1 MYLTTLAIHNIFV
14 KIQWVNFQMFEPFG
28 NFPSI
33 KRSKLTG
40 KSFIWSFNISP
51 LGFFSWSNRR
61 SNDVRCE

>member
-1 MYLTTLAIHNIFV
+1 ML
-14 KIQWVNFQMFEPFG
+14 EPFG

-33 KRSKLTG
+33 NRSKLTEN
-40 KSFIWSFNISP
+40 SFIWSFSIGP